1 MILLDKPRSL
11 KGVKQL
17 VEILGLHVELGTM
30 AFTLAAFLILLF
42 LLSQFALKPLMRV
55 MQQRQERI
63 EEELKKAEAAR
74 EEAAKLIKDN
84 QEAIIAA
91 RQEAN
96 AIIER
101 AKSVSER
108 EGQAIVEAARKEAER
123 VRDQA
128 LAEIAREREAA
139 IVALKEEVSKLS
151 VLIAAKVIEK
161 EIDAKKNRELVD
173 QYLNQVGGLQ

>member
-1 MILLDKPRSL
+1 MAD
-11 KGVKQL
+11 
-17 VEILGLHVELGTM
+17 ILGMHVELGTM
-30 AFTLAAFLILLF
+30 LYTLASFIILLILL
-42 LLSQFALKPLMRV
+42 SIFALKPLMRI

-63 EEELKKAEAAR
+63 EEEIRKAEAAR

-101 AKSVSER
+101 AKTVSER
-108 EGQAIVEAARKEAER
+108 EGAAIVEAARKEAER

-151 VLIAAKVIEK
+151 LLIASKVIEK
-161 EIDAKKNRELVD
+161 EIDADKNRDLVN